1 MKRTLVIAL
10 GTPAVAALFLLAGG
24 SPAANAG
31 EQHHPRSAALGQQSA
46 AERAKH
52 HHCTTAKRCRP
63 KPLPKPANGWPC
75 AKTHSCGQKHHYPIC
90 KPPVTP
96 PPVIHPKPKP
106 HHPTSHVVGHRTPPV
121 ASRTPDQLPRTGS
134 NVLELVLT
142 AGGLIG
148 GGVGFKRLSKVGA

>member
-31 EQHHPRSAALGQQSA
+31 EQHHPRSVALGQQSA

-63 KPLPKPANGWPC
+63 KPLSKPTNGWPC

-90 KPPVTP
+90 KPTHHGGHHGRGHGSH
-96 PPVIHPKPKP
+96 HPKPKP
-106 HHPTSHVVGHRTPPV
+106 VLHHHVTV

-134 NVLELVLT
+134 NVLAMVLT
-142 AGGLIG
+142 SGALIG